1 MTTLFKFIHLGTIA
15 IWSAGL
21 IVLPMLFWQR
31 RGLETGSELD
41 RLHRFTRYVYVGMT
55 SPAAF
60 LAIGSGTVLIFLQST
75 FLEWFS
81 LKMVLVGLL
90 VMLHVVAGLT
100 LMHLFEPTGRFG
112 RFSYVALTVSYLVL
126 ITAIIWVVLAKPH
139 IDSNQFATKLFA
151 PGGLRQVLGEI
162 IMPMP

>member
-1 MTTLFKFIHLGTIA
+1 MTTLLKFIHLGTIA

-21 IVLPMLFWQR
+21 IVLPLLFWQR
-31 RGLETGSELD
+31 RGLEMGSELD
-41 RLHRFTRYVYVGMT
+41 RLHRLTRFVYVGMT

-60 LAIGSGTVLIFLQST
+60 LAIGSGTVLIFLQTT

-126 ITAIIWVVLAKPH
+126 IAAIIWVVLAKPH

>member
-21 IVLPMLFWQR
+21 IVLPLLFWQR
-31 RGLETGSELD
+31 RGLEMGSELD
-41 RLHRFTRYVYVGMT
+41 RLHRLTRFVYVGMT

-60 LAIGSGTVLIFLQST
+60 LAIGSGTVLIFLQTT

-126 ITAIIWVVLAKPH
+126 IVAIIWVVLAKPH
-139 IDSNQFATKLFA
+139 IDSNQFATRLFA